1 VSSPTVNPQTRGEGV
16 PSRPGIRE
24 YFESRASDW
33 QNVYRRHDVQSVI
46 YQERRAMVCSIL
58 DELPLTPGSE
68 VLEIGCGAG
77 LTAVDL
83 ALRGFSVKAT
93 DLVSDMLVRTRRLA
107 EEAGVAHLVDTRQCD
122 TSHLPYA
129 DRSFGLVMAIG
140 VLPWLS
146 SLREPLREMIRVV
159 KPGGY
164 LIVTSD
170 NRYRMTYILHPFAW
184 ARLAGIKIPD
194 RFRFWKRP
202 DGPSAAMYSVR
213 EFDARLT
220 TLGVEK
226 VFGATLG
233 FGPFW
238 SLDRLLPESCEVMLH
253 RGLQRLADAGVPLIR
268 SAGAQYI
275 ALLRKTG

>member
-1 VSSPTVNPQTRGEGV
+1 VSSPTVNPETRAESV
-16 PSRPGIRE
+16 PAKPGIRE
-24 YFESRASDW
+24 YFESHASYW
-33 QNVYRRHDVQSVI
+33 QEIYRGRDVQSVI

-93 DLVSDMLVRTRRLA
+93 DLVSDMLERTRRLA
-107 EEAGVAHLVDTRQCD
+107 EEAGVGHLVETRQCD
-122 TSHLPYA
+122 TYHLPYA
-129 DRSFGLVMAIG
+129 DKSFALVMAIG
-140 VLPWLS
+140 VLPWLT

-184 ARLAGIKIPD
+184 ARLAGIQIPD

-202 DGPSAAMYSVR
+202 DGPSAAMYTVR

-238 SLDRLLPESCEVMLH
+238 SLDRVLPKPCGVMLH
-253 RGLQRLADAGVPLIR
+253 KGLQRLADAGVPLIR